1 MRVLGAGAV
10 EPLVAVLA
18 LEAEALPL
26 VDRPDV
32 LLQADLRRQLL
43 PAYVAHDA
51 PAMLGLLVPKTHCS
65 AVTTWYEA
73 ALLCHVFYKRLLQI
87 FHLVQTYGSVSIPN
101 STSKLC
107 WATLLYVICIMN
119 ID

>member
-1 MRVLGAGAV
+1 MQLHLLVWEVDQVGVRVLGAGAV

-43 PAYVAHDA
+43 PANVAHDA
-51 PAMLGLLVPKTHCS
+51 PAMLGLLVPETHCS
-65 AVTTWYEA
+65 AVTNY
-73 ALLCHVFYKRLLQI
+73 HV
-87 FHLVQTYGSVSIPN
+87 V
-101 STSKLC
+101 
-107 WATLLYVICIMN
+107 
-119 ID
+119 

>member
-1 MRVLGAGAV
+1 MWHLYLDEGKDWIQPRTVIAIFCDYLLVWEVDEVGVRVLGAGAV

-51 PAMLGLLVPKTHCS
+51 PAMLGLLVPETHCS
-65 AVTTWYEA
+65 AVTTWYE
-73 ALLCHVFYKRLLQI
+73 
-87 FHLVQTYGSVSIPN
+87 
-101 STSKLC
+101 
-107 WATLLYVICIMN
+107 
-119 ID
+119 